1 MSDRPSKLFVSIAI
15 LGGILA
21 VSTASIFIRFAQR
34 EAPSLVVAA
43 DPGRLRQVFAN
54 LLGNA
59 AQAGASHIEISR
71 ESARGF
77 AVITVHDDGPG
88 IDAGI
93 RERLF
98 DPFATGRKDGTG
110 LGLAICRRIAEAHGG
125 DLQALPG
132 EGTGSTFRMRFPM
145 AGE

>member
-1 MSDRPSKLFVSIAI
+1 VAEEAGRALTRTHSEVSVTMSL
-15 LGGILA
+15 
-21 VSTASIFIRFAQR
+21 
-34 EAPSLVVAA
+34 PSLVVAA

-54 LLGNA
+54 LFANA
-59 AQAGASHIEISR
+59 AQAGATHIEISG

-132 EGTGSTFRMRFPM
+132 EGAGSTFRMRLPM